1 MQVVITVD
9 GLNESDRKS
18 GLLAQLKQ
26 KHCAVV
32 VVVVLWVVAV
42 AAVGVFASGSEIGY
56 NNVDYE
62 EE

>member
-1 MQVVITVD
+1 MQAVITVD

-42 AAVGVFASGSEIGY
+42 AAVGVFASGNEIGY